1 MHARCLRQMMSN
13 CFSSVDHGFPV
24 PVDFAVIAGASSVT
38 FVHVLER
45 ICDTTT

>member
-1 MHARCLRQMMSN
+1 M
-13 CFSSVDHGFPV
+13 DHGFPV
-24 PVDFAVIAGASSVT
+24 PVDFAVIARASVT